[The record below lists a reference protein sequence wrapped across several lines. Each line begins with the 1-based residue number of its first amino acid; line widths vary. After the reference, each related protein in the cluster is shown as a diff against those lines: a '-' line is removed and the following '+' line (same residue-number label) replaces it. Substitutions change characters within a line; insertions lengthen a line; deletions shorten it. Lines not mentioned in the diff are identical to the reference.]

1 MLAPFQ
7 ATIIIDDDLK
17 HVLASSP
24 FLKTAGHRVLC
35 FHEIRDALPDLAS
48 QVSPIILVADFSRAQ
63 TTGWRFVQEAEFD
76 HRLFAVGVIAV
87 TDPTDDS
94 TFMTDMTDMT
104 DVAATLSDPCS
115 QASLMTAIQEASVF
129 ATVRHSTRLKA
140 LKATATVRDKANAI
154 RVTQGLAP
162 ISAAVWDRACNTL
175 CRAEFDYGDDWH
187 TVALAQIIDILS
199 EEI

>member
-1 MLAPFQ
+1 MMMAPFP
-7 ATIIIDDDLK
+7 ATVIIDDDLTQ
-17 HVLASSP
+17 VLEISP
-24 FLKTAGHRVLC
+24 FLEHSGHRVLC
-35 FHEIRDALPDLAS
+35 FHEIRDVLPDLAS
-48 QVSPIILVADFSRAQ
+48 QVSPIVLVADFSRAQ
-63 TTGWRFVQEAEFD
+63 TNGWRFVQEAEFD

-87 TDPTDDS
+87 TDPTDDL
-94 TFMTDMTDMT
+94 TFMTDMT
-104 DVAATLSDPCS
+104 DVAATLSDSCS

-140 LKATATVRDKANAI
+140 SKATATVRDKANAI
-154 RVTQGLAP
+154 RVTQGLPP

-175 CRAEFDYGDDWH
+175 CRAEFDYGDDWQ

>member
-1 MLAPFQ
+1 MMAPFP
-7 ATIIIDDDLK
+7 ATVIIDDDLK
-17 HVLASSP
+17 HVLDSSP
-24 FLKTAGHRVLC
+24 FLENSGHRVLC
-35 FHEIRDALPDLAS
+35 FHEIRDVLPDLAS
-48 QVSPIILVADFSRAQ
+48 QVSPLVLVADFSRAQ

-94 TFMTDMTDMT
+94 TFMTDMTD
-104 DVAATLSDPCS
+104 VAATLSDPCS
-115 QASLMTAIQEASVF
+115 QGSLMTAIQEASVF

-154 RVTQGLAP
+154 RVTQGLPP

-175 CRAEFDYGDDWH
+175 CRAEFDYGDDWQ

>member
-1 MLAPFQ
+1 MMAPFP
-7 ATIIIDDDLK
+7 ATVIIDDDLK
-17 HVLASSP
+17 HVLDSSP
-24 FLKTAGHRVLC
+24 FLESSGHRVLC
-35 FHEIRDALPDLAS
+35 FHEIRDVLPDLAS
-48 QVSPIILVADFSRAQ
+48 QVSPIVLVADFSRAQ
-63 TTGWRFVQEAEFD
+63 TTGWRFVQDAEFD
-76 HRLFAVGVIAV
+76 HRLFAVGVVAV
-87 TDPTDDS
+87 TDPTDDL
-94 TFMTDMTDMT
+94 TFMTDMTV
-104 DVAATLSDPCS
+104 VAATLSDSCS

-175 CRAEFDYGDDWH
+175 CRAEFDYGDDWQ